1 MDVNDAQW
9 RKSKRSSDNGG
20 DCVEV
25 TLIDGR

>member
-25 TLIDGR
+25 TVLDGE

>member
-1 MDVNDAQW
+1 MSLTDVQW

-25 TLIDGR
+25 TVLDGE